1 MRLSAFDD
9 GDFVVSQ
16 IVELVDHG
24 VDGGVGTFGTM
35 VSHRLAQTLDFSA
48 SLFDLCGEQNAYPLN
63 EVSRHNPH
71 SAPLETI
78 SRIMA

>member
-9 GDFVVSQ
+9 GDFGVCQ
-16 IVELVDHG
+16 IVELVDQG
-24 VDGGVGTFGTM
+24 VDGGVSTFGTM

-63 EVSRHNPH
+63 EVSPPQPPFR
-71 SAPLETI
+71 AT
-78 SRIMA
+78 